1 MNGLSRRALL
11 RGSLL
16 TAAAAAAPAFAQ
28 TKPDAAPAAAS
39 GNPKVDDLKKAFATS
54 RAFSIEMATAMPDDK
69 YKFQPVPEVRSF
81 GQQMVHIA
89 DSLRGIYEQFVEE
102 KKPTV
107 VFSEGGTEA
116 VGSKTEVLAKL
127 ETQYQYVQDA
137 IAKFDDARLEQP
149 AKFFGGRTLPTR
161 ELLRILLDHCT
172 HHRAQTVVY
181 LRLNGIKPASYRA

>member
-16 TAAAAAAPAFAQ
+16 TAAVAAAPAFGQA
-28 TKPDAAPAAAS
+28 KPAAPAAAS
-39 GNPKVDDLKKAFATS
+39 ADSEMDGLRKAFANS
-54 RAFSIEMATAMPDDK
+54 RAFTIEMANAMPDGK

-89 DSLRGIYEQFVEE
+89 DSLRGIYEQFVED

-107 VFSEGGTEA
+107 AFTEA
-116 VGSKTEVLAKL
+116 GKEVVGSKTEVLAKL

-137 IAKFDDARLEQP
+137 LAKFDDARLDQP

-161 ELLRILLDHCT
+161 ELLRIMLDHCT

-181 LRLNGIKPASYRA
+181 LRLNGIKPAPYRA